1 MNGDALRLGFSSCP
15 NDTFMFHALVTGDAL
30 VPGVRWDVVMEDI
43 EALNARAIGPE
54 PLPVTKV
61 SVGVLPYLVDR
72 YAVLGAGA
80 ALGRGCGPLVV
91 ARPGGPTSLAD
102 LAGRRIAIPGAKTTA
117 NLLLAMFGPPDV
129 QRVEMRF
136 DEIMP
141 AVARGDVEA
150 GLVIHESRFTY
161 PDHGLVQLEDL
172 GVRWE
177 AATGGPLPL
186 GVIVASREL
195 SDARTAAIE
204 AGLRASI
211 ERAFADP
218 QRSRDYVRAHAQE
231 MSEDVCRRHIELYVN
246 AYSIDLGDEGRA
258 AIDELVSR
266 ARAAGAP
273 AGRSPWR

>member
-1 MNGDALRLGFSSCP
+1 MDALRLGFSSCP

-61 SVGVLPYLVDR
+61 SVGVLPYLVGR

-195 SDARTAAIE
+195 SDARVAAIE

-218 QRSRDYVRAHAQE
+218 ERSRDYVRAHAQE

-258 AIDELVSR
+258 AIDELVGR